1 MKPIAERSTNYG
13 AVGAPG
19 HFDFQRFPPKGFEVV
34 QKRARIGHGRP
45 RYDAAV
51 AALRTWK
58 VQRLSGIEV
67 DIVGTDERIRV
78 AGVTIH
84 APMRVIAVEDEP
96 TTHVVI
102 IGSLD
107 GHPLAG
113 EERFTVEIAEDETVL
128 LHFRAIV
135 RQEAWWAKLGGPV
148 AKALRR
154 RYHDRFMDVLRS
166 IDVR

>member
-1 MKPIAERSTNYG
+1 MPLPHIAK
-13 AVGAPG
+13 
-19 HFDFQRFPPKGFEVV
+19 H
-34 QKRARIGHGRP
+34 
-45 RYDAAV
+45 
-51 AALRTWK
+51 
-58 VQRLSGIEV
+58 
-67 DIVGTDERIRV
+67 
-78 AGVTIH
+78 
-84 APMRVIAVEDEP
+84 
-96 TTHVVI
+96 
-102 IGSLD
+102 
-107 GHPLAG
+107 G